1 MAFRS
6 AAGLRGLPADRM
18 GSSIWA
24 AAKMAAAQL
33 PVRLALERER
43 GRMGLPETA
52 AGSSFI
58 SGVPIVQWRR
68 RVHLQPGVIGFGRT
82 LLFWSLKGA
91 VRLRMLAGNS
101 VRARLVRA
109 CGCV

>member
-1 MAFRS
+1 MALRS
-6 AAGLRGLPADRM
+6 AGGLRGLPADRM

-24 AAKMAAAQL
+24 AAKMAAARL

-58 SGVPIVQWRR
+58 SGVPIVRWCRR
-68 RVHLQPGVIGFGRT
+68 ALLQPGVMGFGKNP
-82 LLFWSLKGA
+82 LF
-91 VRLRMLAGNS
+91 
-101 VRARLVRA
+101 
-109 CGCV
+109 